1 MVMSQVTRIMGEKEW
16 EEQYW
21 KFWLYKNKDEQ
32 MLKFMVL
39 FALGVVVVVDDDV
52 DDNGEDNDNVPIVC
66 E

>member
-1 MVMSQVTRIMGEKEW
+1 MSQVTRIMGEKEW

-21 KFWLYKNKDEQ
+21 KFWLYKNKDKQ

-39 FALGVVVVVDDDV
+39 FVLGVVVVVDDDV
-52 DDNGEDNDNVPIVC
+52 DDNDEDNDNVPIVC